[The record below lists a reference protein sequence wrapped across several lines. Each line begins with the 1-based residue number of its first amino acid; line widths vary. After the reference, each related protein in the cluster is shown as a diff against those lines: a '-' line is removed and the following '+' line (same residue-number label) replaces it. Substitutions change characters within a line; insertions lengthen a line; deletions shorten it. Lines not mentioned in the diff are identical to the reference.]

1 MEVSVLVII
10 SLFNNKLLFMQFST
24 LLLGFVLPKD
34 CRLFELS
41 MISKCA
47 KFIFVYVQNW
57 ALRVF
62 GLINKWEP
70 ILLLHH

>member
-34 CRLFELS
+34 CRLFERS

-47 KFIFVYVQNW
+47 KFLFVYAQNW